1 VYLMRHRSRR
11 QSHGIALLSA
21 RPGDGKSLPHLFG
34 GICRNPHMRSYEA
47 WVFCGALGEM
57 RGAFGLHIALI
68 AVRNGLDIE
77 GELASILPADPEGD
91 DNDTNERTFRP
102 R

>member
-1 VYLMRHRSRR
+1 
-11 QSHGIALLSA
+11 
-21 RPGDGKSLPHLFG
+21 
-34 GICRNPHMRSYEA
+34 MRSYEA